1 MAATLLKA
9 QTQAVTAVNAA
20 ATVSG
25 LPSPAWVAIQLTAT
39 ALNGTITF
47 EATVDGTTWRALQL
61 YPSDNVTTAALT
73 STATAAALFVSAV
86 PLAVSAVRARCS
98 AFTSATAAFVHVR
111 VACV

>member
-1 MAATLLKA
+1 MAATVLKA
-9 QTQAVTAVNAA
+9 QTRAVTAADVA

-25 LPSPAWVAIQLTAT
+25 LPSPAWVAIQVTAT

-47 EATVDGTTWRALQL
+47 EATVDGTTWRALEL
-61 YPSDNVTTAALT
+61 YPSDDLTATALT
-73 STATAAALFVSAV
+73 STATAAALFVSSV

-98 AFTSATAAFVHVR
+98 VFTSATAAFMHVR